1 MSPGTKKKDK
11 REKKKTVCAVVET
24 FFHFETCECA
34 VMIKTNWDTPF
45 SVQDHQWKPMFSSP
59 SKAAQKILDLVPDL
73 VVLDELN
80 FTKVVCGR
88 SSYPQVS
95 SYTPP

>member
-1 MSPGTKKKDK
+1 MRKKKI
-11 REKKKTVCAVVET
+11 VCAVVET

-34 VMIKTNWDTPF
+34 VMVKETGILHFQSRTINGNQRFP
-45 SVQDHQWKPMFSSP
+45 PP
-59 SKAAQKILDLVPDL
+59 SEAAQKMLYLVPDL

-80 FTKVVCGR
+80 FTEVVCGR
-88 SSYPQVS
+88 SSYPQIS